1 MQKKSLIYSAFI
13 LTLASIIT
21 RLIGF
26 VYRIYMSN
34 ELGAYGMGQYQLIM
48 PVYMLS
54 WSLICSGFTIAIS
67 KLVSQ
72 EQAKKEFG
80 NMQKYLFLGLTI
92 SFTISILF
100 SLVLYNFS
108 TYIAVTFFE
117 TKEISQGLK
126 ILTFGLP
133 FMSIGSCIRGYFLG
147 LQQPNIP
154 SIAQVLEQFVRIGSI
169 FLCVKLFGMLTIEIA
184 ILGIVIAEAVSS
196 VYTLLSYLIFK
207 HKHRLQVAEPSLTTS
222 NATNVMLAMAI
233 PIIANRVLSSF
244 LHTYENILITQK
256 LGEFGLSKQSALT
269 SLGASTGMAMPL
281 IFFPTAVI
289 TSIGVSL
296 VPAISASVATKN
308 FSKVNY
314 LVNRT
319 LLFTSMVGFGVAM
332 LFTVFGYEIS
342 FLIYKQNLGYELFA
356 LALSA
361 PLIYIQIIL
370 SSTLNGL
377 GLQFYTFINNIVS
390 SIIALGIIYY
400 VMPRYGMIGFYLAIF
415 GSYIFTVT
423 SNSMKIAEKANIRI
437 NVVNILVKPLIVALA
452 TGLST
457 NYLFNNLKID
467 NMLWDLLIFSTVM
480 CFIYGALCVSAG
492 IITVKDIKKVLG
504 FIKARVHVE
513 KIES

>member
-1 MQKKSLIYSAFI
+1 MQKKSLIYSTFI

-26 VYRIYMSN
+26 IYRIYMSN

-54 WSLICSGFTIAIS
+54 WGLICSGFTIAIS

-80 NMQKYLFLGLTI
+80 NMQKYLLIGTSI
-92 SFTISILF
+92 SFTISIIF
-100 SLVLYNFS
+100 SIALYNFS
-108 TYIAVTFFE
+108 TYIAVTFFD

-126 ILTFGLP
+126 LLTFGLP

-147 LQQPNIP
+147 LQQPNTP
-154 SIAQVLEQFVRIGSI
+154 SIAQVLEQFARIGAI
-169 FLCVKLFGMLTIEIA
+169 FMFVKLFGVLTIEIA
-184 ILGIVIAEAVSS
+184 ILGIVFAEAVSTI
-196 VYTLLSYLIFK
+196 YIILSYFIFK
-207 HKHRLQVAEPSLTTS
+207 HKHKLQVSKATLTTS
-222 NATNVMLAMAI
+222 NATNIMLAMAI
-233 PIIANRVLSSF
+233 PIIANRVLTSF
-244 LHTYENILITQK
+244 LTTYENILITQK
-256 LGEFGLSKQSALT
+256 LGEFGLSKHSALT
-269 SLGASTGMAMPL
+269 SLGATTGMAMPL

-289 TSIGVSL
+289 TSIGISL

-308 FSKVNY
+308 YSKVNY

-319 LLFTSMVGFGVAM
+319 LLFTSIVGFGVAM

-377 GLQFYTFINNIVS
+377 GLQFYTFINSIIS
-390 SIIALGIIYY
+390 SILAIAIIYF
-400 VMPRYGMIGFYLAIF
+400 VMPNYGMIGFYLAIF
-415 GSYIFTVT
+415 GSCVFTVA
-423 SNSMKIAEKANIRI
+423 SNSMKIAEKANVQLDFIK
-437 NVVNILVKPLIVALA
+437 ILGKPLIVALA
-452 TGLST
+452 TGLTT

-467 NMLWDLLIFSTVM
+467 NMFWDLMIFSVVM
-480 CFIYGALCVSAG
+480 CVIYGVLCVTIG
-492 IITVKDIKKVLG
+492 IITVRDIKKVLG
-504 FIKARVHVE
+504 FIKARVHID
-513 KIES
+513 KIDS

>member
-13 LTLASIIT
+13 LTMASIIT

-72 EQAKKEFG
+72 EHAKKEFG
-80 NMQKYLFLGLTI
+80 NMQKYLLLGTSI
-92 SFTISILF
+92 SFIISILF
-100 SLVLYNFS
+100 SFVLYNYS

-126 ILTFGLP
+126 LLTFGLP

-147 LQQPNIP
+147 LQQPNTP
-154 SIAQVLEQFVRIGSI
+154 SIAQVLEQFARIGSI
-169 FLCVKLFGMLTIEIA
+169 FLFVKLFGMLTIEIA
-184 ILGIVIAEAVSS
+184 ILGIAIAEAISTIYIV
-196 VYTLLSYLIFK
+196 LSYLFFKQK
-207 HKHRLQVAEPSLTTS
+207 HKLQVTKPSLTTS
-222 NATNVMLAMAI
+222 NATKIMLAMAV
-233 PIIANRVLSSF
+233 PIIANRVLTSF

-256 LGEFGLSKQSALT
+256 LGEFGLSKQSALS

-296 VPAISASVATKN
+296 VPAISASVAVKN

-319 LLFTSMVGFGVAM
+319 LLFTSIVGFGVAM

-342 FLIYKQNLGYELFA
+342 FLVYKQNLGYELFA

-377 GLQFYTFINNIVS
+377 GLQFYTFINSIFS
-390 SIIALGIIYY
+390 SIIALAIIYF
-400 VMPRYGMIGFYLAIF
+400 VMPNYGMIGFYLAIF
-415 GSYIFTVT
+415 GSCVFTVA
-423 SNSMKIAEKANIRI
+423 SNSMKIAEK
-437 NVVNILVKPLIVALA
+437 VNIKLDLVNVLVKPLIVALA
-452 TGLST
+452 TGLTT

-480 CFIYGALCVSAG
+480 CLIYGVLCVAAG
-492 IITVKDIKKVLG
+492 IITTKDIRKVLG
-504 FIKARVHVE
+504 FVKARVHID
-513 KIES
+513 KIDS

>member
-1 MQKKSLIYSAFI
+1 MQKKSLIYSTFI

-34 ELGAYGMGQYQLIM
+34 ELGAYGVGQYQLIM

-54 WSLICSGFTIAIS
+54 WGLICSGFTIAIS

-72 EQAKKEFG
+72 EHAKKEFG
-80 NMQKYLFLGLTI
+80 NMQKYLFIGATI
-92 SFTISILF
+92 SFCVSIVF

-126 ILTFGLP
+126 LLTFGLP

-147 LQQPNIP
+147 LQQPNSP
-154 SIAQVLEQFVRIGSI
+154 SIAQVLEQFARIGSI
-169 FLCVKLFGMLTIEIA
+169 FLFVRLFGVLTIEIA
-184 ILGIVIAEAVSS
+184 ILGIVIAEAVSTIYI
-196 VYTLLSYLIFK
+196 VLSYMFFK
-207 HKHRLQVAEPSLTTS
+207 HKNKIMITKPSLTTS
-222 NATNVMLAMAI
+222 NATSIMLAMAL
-233 PIIANRVLSSF
+233 PIIANRVLTSF
-244 LHTYENILITQK
+244 LTTYENILITQK
-256 LGEFGLSKQSALT
+256 LGEFGLSKQSAII

-281 IFFPTAVI
+281 IFFPTAII
-289 TSIGVSL
+289 TSIGISL
-296 VPAISASVATKN
+296 VPAISANVATKN
-308 FSKVNY
+308 FSKVSY

-319 LLFTSMVGFGVAM
+319 LLFTSVVGFGVAM

-361 PLIYIQIIL
+361 PLMYIQIIL

-377 GLQFYTFINNIVS
+377 GLQFYTFIN
-390 SIIALGIIYY
+390 SIISSLLAISIIYF
-400 VMPRYGMIGFYLAIF
+400 VMPIYGMIGFYLAIF
-415 GSYIFTVT
+415 GSCIFTVA
-423 SNSMKIAEKANIRI
+423 SNSLKIADKANVKLDYI
-437 NVVNILVKPLIVALA
+437 NILIKPLIVALS
-452 TGLST
+452 TGLTT
-457 NYLFNNLKID
+457 NLLFNNFKI
-467 NMLWDLLIFSTVM
+467 NNLLIDLIIFSVIM
-480 CFIYGALCVSAG
+480 CFIYGLLCVVVG
-492 IITVKDIKKVLG
+492 IITTKDIKKVLR
-504 FIKARVHVE
+504 FIKARVHID

>member
-1 MQKKSLIYSAFI
+1 MQKKSLIYSTLI

-72 EQAKKEFG
+72 EHAKKEFG
-80 NMQKYLFLGLTI
+80 NMQKYLFYGLSI
-92 SFTISILF
+92 SFVLSLIF
-100 SLVLYNFS
+100 SFILYNFS
-108 TYIAVTFFE
+108 TYIAVTFFD

-147 LQQPNIP
+147 LQQPNSP
-154 SIAQVLEQFVRIGSI
+154 SIAQVLEQFARTGSI
-169 FLCVKLFGMLTIEIA
+169 FLFVQLFGMLTIEIA
-184 ILGIVIAEAVSS
+184 ILGIAVAEAVST
-196 VYTLLSYLIFK
+196 VYITLSYLIFK
-207 HKHRLQVAEPSLTTS
+207 HRNKFQINKPSITTS
-222 NATNVMLAMAI
+222 AAINTLLVMAI
-233 PIIANRVLSSF
+233 PIIANRVLTSF
-244 LHTYENILITQK
+244 LTTYENILITQK

-281 IFFPTAVI
+281 IFFPTAII
-289 TSIGVSL
+289 TSIGISL
-296 VPAISASVATKN
+296 VPAISASIATNN

-319 LLFTSMVGFGVAM
+319 LLFTSIVGFGVAM

-342 FLIYKQNLGYELFA
+342 FLVYKQNLGYELFC

-377 GLQFYTFINNIVS
+377 GLQFYTFIN
-390 SIIALGIIYY
+390 SIISSVIAILVIYFA
-400 VMPRYGMIGFYLAIF
+400 MPQHGMIGFYLAIF
-415 GSYIFTVT
+415 TSCIFTVV
-423 SNSMKIAEKANIRI
+423 SNSIKIAEKAKIKLDFI
-437 NVVNILVKPLIVALA
+437 NILIKPLIVALA
-452 TGLST
+452 TGLT
-457 NYLFNNLKID
+457 INLLFNNLKIE
-467 NMLWDLLIFSTVM
+467 NMLLDLIIFSILM
-480 CFIYGALCVSAG
+480 CFIYGILCITVG
-492 IITVKDIKKVLG
+492 IITPKDIKKILK
-504 FIKARVHVE
+504 FIKARVHLD

>member
-1 MQKKSLIYSAFI
+1 MQKKSLIYSTLI

-72 EQAKKEFG
+72 EQAKKEYG
-80 NMQKYLFLGLTI
+80 NMQRYLYLGLSI
-92 SFTISILF
+92 SFTISLIF
-100 SLVLYNFS
+100 SFILYNFS
-108 TYIAVTFFE
+108 TYIAVTFFD

-147 LQQPNIP
+147 LQQPNSP

-169 FLCVKLFGMLTIEIA
+169 FFFVKLFGVLTIEIA
-184 ILGIVIAEAVSS
+184 ILGITIAEAVSTI
-196 VYTLLSYLIFK
+196 YIGLTYLIFK
-207 HKHRLQVAEPSLTTS
+207 RKHRLQVAEPSIPTS
-222 NATNVMLAMAI
+222 TSINILLAMAI
-233 PIIANRVLSSF
+233 PIIANRVLTSF
-244 LHTYENILITQK
+244 LTTYENILITQK

-269 SLGASTGMAMPL
+269 SLGSSTGMAMPL
-281 IFFPTAVI
+281 IFFPTAII

-308 FSKVNY
+308 YSKVNY

-319 LLFTSMVGFGVAM
+319 LLFTSIVGFGVAM

-342 FLIYKQNLGYELFA
+342 FLIYKQNLGYELFC

-361 PLIYIQIIL
+361 PLMYIQIIL

-377 GLQFYTFINNIVS
+377 GLQFYTFINSIIS
-390 SIIALGIIYY
+390 SIIAIAVIYF
-400 VMPRYGMIGFYLAIF
+400 VMPEYGMIGFYLAIF
-415 GSYIFTVT
+415 TSCIFTVI
-423 SNSMKIAEKANIRI
+423 SNSLKIAEKARI
-437 NVVNILVKPLIVALA
+437 KLDFVNILVKPLIVALA
-452 TGLST
+452 TGLTT
-457 NYLFNNLKID
+457 NLLFNNLKIE
-467 NMLWDLLIFSTVM
+467 NMMLDLIIFSCLM
-480 CFIYGALCVSAG
+480 CFIYGVLCITVG
-492 IITVKDIKKVLG
+492 IIRLKDIKKIMK
-504 FIKARVHVE
+504 FIKARVHLD
-513 KIES
+513 KYES